1 MIEHHEDDN
10 EENADN
16 DHNSD
21 YVNRLDRA
29 IVERLDIVAE
39 ALARRI
45 NRQQQ
50 ILEQFSEPSPN
61 RETDSQMNVPE

>member
-10 EENADN
+10 QENEEN
-16 DHNSD
+16 DHNPE

-29 IVERLDIVAE
+29 IAERLDIVAE

-50 ILEQFSEPSPN
+50 ILEQFSEPNQN

>member
-10 EENADN
+10 EEHVEN
-16 DHNSD
+16 DHNSA